1 MRFCSRHV
9 SDEREQNARSAKV
22 RSKSMAVFHGRWLS
36 FSSVSANGQALFV
49 GLFLAAP
56 QGLSRVGA
64 DDWRVVASECC
75 KGQGFIVASDEVR

>member
-22 RSKSMAVFHGRWLS
+22 RSKSMAVFHGRMLRS
-36 FSSVSANGQALFV
+36 LANGQALFV

-64 DDWRVVASECC
+64 DDWRVVASRVLQ
-75 KGQGFIVASDEVR
+75 GQGFIVASDEVR